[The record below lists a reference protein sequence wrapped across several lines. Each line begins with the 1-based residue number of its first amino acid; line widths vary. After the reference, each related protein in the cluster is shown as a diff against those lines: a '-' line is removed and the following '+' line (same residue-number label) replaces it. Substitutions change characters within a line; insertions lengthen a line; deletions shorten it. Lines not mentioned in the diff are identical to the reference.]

1 MASTALGLQEAAMYL
16 DLDLQAACAH
26 REGDRVIEREQER
39 GKEIMFSQCSYL
51 RQTLNKDWDE
61 LR

>member
-1 MASTALGLQEAAMYL
+1 MYL
-16 DLDLQAACAH
+16 DLDLQAAYAH